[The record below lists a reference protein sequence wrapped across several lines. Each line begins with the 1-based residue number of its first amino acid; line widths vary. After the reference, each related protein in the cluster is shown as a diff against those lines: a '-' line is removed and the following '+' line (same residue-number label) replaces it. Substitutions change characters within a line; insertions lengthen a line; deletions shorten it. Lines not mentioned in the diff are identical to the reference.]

1 MLKAIRA
8 ISIFLAVMAAPAHA
22 YDMTARS
29 AIGGGLGGA
38 LGSFIGAEVS
48 GRTGAII
55 GSGIGA
61 AAGTAVATYD
71 YQQYYRGDS
80 CPSGEWR
87 RGRCV
92 QRTYYED

>member
-8 ISIFLAVMAAPAHA
+8 ISVFLAVTAAPVHA

-29 AIGGGLGGA
+29 AIGGGLGGV
-38 LGSFIGAEVS
+38 LGSFIGS
-48 GRTGAII
+48 KFGGRTAVIV
-55 GSGIGA
+55 GSGLGA

-71 YQQYYRGDS
+71 FQNYYRDNS
-80 CPSGEWR
+80 CASGKWR

-92 QRTYYED
+92 RRTYYDD